1 MPGAI
6 EATEKAIPQE
16 SGFPRRGP
24 TVEGLLYFLI
34 LVLAVASR
42 FALLDSQ
49 AMHHDEGIHA
59 LGGWN
64 IYQGTGYVHN
74 AVYHGPF
81 IYHAGAL
88 SFSLFGDSDITA
100 RLPGVLFGIGTVM
113 LPALLRRYIGR
124 WGALLASTL
133 LLISPTFLYFAR
145 FDRNDVFGGFWSLFL
160 FVCIVRYLGERRN
173 GWLYGAALASCLH
186 FCTKETA
193 YITAAIFLLFLGGRL
208 IWQRFGLPSLFLLFG
223 LLPAGLE
230 DLWKSVVGRPVPL
243 PSFSLGPL
251 TLSLLGWIPL
261 LLSLLGVFGLLG
273 WCWIEGWRSGRAS
286 PTLDLLVV
294 LGTTV
299 LPLLSAIP
307 LDLMVRLRHLPP
319 IDYESG
325 AVVPSYAVTLG
336 LLAIGGM
343 FALSALIGLLWDARR
358 WLVVAG
364 LFWGIFFLLHT
375 SFFGSMTG
383 WATGLVQALGFWM
396 SQQTEKRIHVGPQYY
411 LFLIPV
417 YETVSFLFGSLGLVA
432 HLGRELSRPS
442 LRERPQ
448 GPGEWDPPAAPLGAP
463 LGPAMG
469 LLAWWAPLGLLV
481 YSLAGEQVPWLNVHP
496 TLPFVLLAAAWV
508 GQVAAWE
515 GRYPTAG
522 ARTGAASALVVAG
535 AAGLLAWSGWPLVR
549 EAWRALREMGGGVA
563 RTQVALLLAWAIG
576 ALLLLGAVWVLAG
589 AAGARSELPFLVL
602 GGVGAAAV
610 GVLGSVLSFQKAYG
624 QWGWLYLPLGLVA
637 GLAIARTILL
647 GRAALR
653 SAVLLPFAILCACSV
668 SSAWRLTY
676 ILNDTPVEML
686 VYVQS
691 SSDVQWVMEEL
702 RALSTLT
709 TGGTEM
715 PFLYDSEV
723 AWPLEWYFRNYTQKW
738 YKPTIAPPFE
748 RPVEEAGMALVYRS
762 YGESEDSAK
771 AYLEGKF
778 YAFRYYAFNW
788 WFPEEVMRSPR
799 AFVRWAAPQLL
810 PAQQEATWWDVLRAL
825 GTASGQMK
833 VWRYYLFREPP
844 APLGA
849 REFAV
854 YVRRDLLAPLEWVS
868 DALPRR

>member
-1 MPGAI
+1 MPSTETPLPQPPLGAT
-6 EATEKAIPQE
+6 A
-16 SGFPRRGP
+16 RRGP
-24 TVEGLLYFLI
+24 TVETLLYLLI
-34 LVLAVASR
+34 LLLAIASR

-88 SFSLFGDSDITA
+88 SFALFGDSDITA

-113 LPALLRRYIGR
+113 LPVLLRRYIGR
-124 WGALLASTL
+124 WGALLASFL

-145 FDRNDVFGGFWSLFL
+145 FDRNDVFGGFWTLLL
-160 FVCIVRYLGERRN
+160 FVCVVRYLGERRD
-173 GWLYGAALASCLH
+173 GWLYGAVLASCLH
-186 FCTKETA
+186 FCAKETA
-193 YITAAIFLLFLGGRL
+193 YITAAIFLLFLGGRV
-208 IWQRFGLPSLFLLFG
+208 IWQRFGLPSLLLLFG

-230 DLWKSVVGRPVPL
+230 DFWRTVTNRPFPL
-243 PSFSLGPL
+243 RSLAIGPL
-251 TLSLLGWIPL
+251 SMSVLGWIPL
-261 LLSLLGVFGLLG
+261 LLSVLGAFGLLA
-273 WCWIEGWRSGRAS
+273 WCWVEGCRTRRTS
-286 PTLDLLVV
+286 PTLDLAVA

-299 LPLLSAIP
+299 LPLLSAVP
-307 LDLMVRLRHLPP
+307 LDLLLRLRRLPP

-336 LLAIGGM
+336 LVAIGGM
-343 FALSALIGLLWDARR
+343 FALSALIGLWWDARR

-417 YETVSFLFGSLGLVA
+417 YETVSFLFGGLGMVA
-432 HLGRELSRPS
+432 HLWRELASPVCRAQ
-442 LRERPQ
+442 PQ
-448 GPGEWDPPAAPLGAP
+448 GPGEWDPPASPLGAP
-463 LGPAMG
+463 RGPAMG
-469 LLAWWAPLGLLV
+469 LLAWWAPLGLIV

-496 TLPFVLLAAAWV
+496 TLPFLLLAAAWM
-508 GQVAAWE
+508 GQVAAWKS
-515 GRYPTAG
+515 GRLSSHRRRLAADILLLVGFAG
-522 ARTGAASALVVAG
+522 
-535 AAGLLAWSGWPLVR
+535 W
-549 EAWRALREMGGGVA
+549 
-563 RTQVALLLAWAIG
+563 LAWAGRPLVQEAWSTVWEIG
-576 ALLLLGAVWVLAG
+576 GAPARAQVVLLAAYAVTVLLFLGGLWAVRSLVCGQGEGLFLAMGGAVALC
-589 AAGARSELPFLVL
+589 
-602 GGVGAAAV
+602 VGI
-610 GVLGSVLSFQKAYG
+610 LGSVLSHQQGTRLWA
-624 QWGWLYLPLGLVA
+624 WLYVPIALLAALTVA
-637 GLAIARTILL
+637 RALLL
-647 GRAALR
+647 GRTALR
-653 SAVLLPFAILCACSV
+653 SALLLLFGVLCLCSLSA
-668 SSAWRLTY
+668 AWRLTY

-686 VYVQS
+686 VYVQT
-691 SSDVQWVMEEL
+691 SSDVQWAMEEL
-702 RALSTLT
+702 GVLSTLT
-709 TGGTEM
+709 TGGKEM

-748 RPVEEAGMALVYRS
+748 RPVEEAVMAFVYRS
-762 YGESEDSAK
+762 YGEREDSAK

-778 YAFRYYAFNW
+778 VAFRYYAFNW

-799 AFVRWAAPQLL
+799 SFLQWAAPQIL
-810 PAQQEATWWDVLRAL
+810 PAHRQATWWDVLRAL

-833 VWRYYLFREPP
+833 VWRYYFFREPP

-854 YVRRDLLAPLEWVS
+854 YVRKDLAAPLEWVS

>member
-1 MPGAI
+1 MATP
-6 EATEKAIPQE
+6 EATSQRPLAGVRSRP
-16 SGFPRRGP
+16 GP
-24 TVEGLLYFLI
+24 TVETVLYVVILI
-34 LVLAVASR
+34 LAAASR
-42 FALLDSQ
+42 FAVLDSQ

-59 LGGWN
+59 IGGWN
-64 IYQGTGYVHN
+64 IYQGAGYVHN

-88 SFSLFGDSDITA
+88 SFTLFGDSDITA

-113 LPALLRRYIGR
+113 LPVLLRRYIGR
-124 WGALLASTL
+124 WGALLASLL

-160 FVCIVRYLGERRN
+160 FICIVRYLGERRD
-173 GWLYGAALASCLH
+173 GWLYGAVLASCLH
-186 FCTKETA
+186 FCAKETA
-193 YITAAIFLLFLGGRL
+193 YITAAIFLLFLAGRL
-208 IWQRFGLPSLFLLFG
+208 IWQRFGLPSLLLLFG

-230 DLWKSVVGRPVPL
+230 DLWKALSGRPLPL
-243 PSFSLGPL
+243 PSFTVGPL
-251 TLSLLGWIPL
+251 TMSILGWVPML
-261 LLSLLGVFGLLG
+261 LAVLGAFGLLA
-273 WCWIEGWRSGRAS
+273 WCWVEGWRTRRTS

-307 LDLMVRLRHLPP
+307 LDFLVRLRGLPP

-325 AVVPSYAVTLG
+325 AVVPSYAVMLG

-358 WLVVAG
+358 WLVAAG

-396 SQQTEKRIHVGPQYY
+396 SQQTEKRIHIGPQYY

-417 YETVSFLFGSLGLVA
+417 YETVSFLFGGAGLVA
-432 HLGRELSRPS
+432 HLWKELTRSPVHEKAR
-442 LRERPQ
+442 

-463 LGPAMG
+463 TGPALG
-469 LLAWWAPLGLLV
+469 LLAWWAPLGLVV

-508 GQVAAWE
+508 GRAIAWKPEGVPSRARTVAAD
-515 GRYPTAG
+515 
-522 ARTGAASALVVAG
+522 ALLLVG
-535 AAGLLAWSGWPLVR
+535 AAGLLAWAGRPLVR
-549 EAWRALREMGGGVA
+549 EALLALREMGGGAA
-563 RTQVALLLAWAIG
+563 RSHIALLMAYVVTAALFVGALWALRRTAGVQGEGLFLALGGVTAVAVGIQGSVLSYQKGTNLWPWLYVPLALFLALTAARAVLLG
-576 ALLLLGAVWVLAG
+576 RVVFRSALLLLFA
-589 AAGARSELPFLVL
+589 
-602 GGVGAAAV
+602 
-610 GVLGSVLSFQKAYG
+610 
-624 QWGWLYLPLGLVA
+624 
-637 GLAIARTILL
+637 LL
-647 GRAALR
+647 CL
-653 SAVLLPFAILCACSV
+653 CSV
-668 SSAWRLTY
+668 SAAWRLTY

-686 VYVQS
+686 VYVQT

-702 RALSTLT
+702 RVLSTLT

-738 YKPTIAPPFE
+738 YKPTVAPPFE

-762 YGESEDSAK
+762 YGEQEDSAK

-778 YAFRYYAFNW
+778 VAFRYYAFNW

-799 AFVRWAAPQLL
+799 AFLQWAAPHLL
-810 PAQQEATWWDVLRAL
+810 PGGRQATWWDVLRAL

-833 VWRYYLFREPP
+833 VWRYYFFREPP